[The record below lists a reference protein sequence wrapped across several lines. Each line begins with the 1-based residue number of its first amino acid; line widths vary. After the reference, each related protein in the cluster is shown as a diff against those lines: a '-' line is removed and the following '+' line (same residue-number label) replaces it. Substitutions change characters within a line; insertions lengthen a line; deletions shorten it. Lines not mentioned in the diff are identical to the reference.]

1 MADTIFMIHGM
12 WVGSWIWDDFRS
24 FFENRGYRCV
34 APTLRFHDMDPASVP
49 DPRLGRMS
57 LSDFA
62 DDLEEKIK
70 GLLPDKPILMGHS
83 MGGLIAQKLAAR
95 GLAKSA
101 VLLTP
106 APPAGSA
113 ALSPSV
119 LYNFATK
126 LRVPAF
132 LGDKPFRPPFSG
144 VTSTVF
150 NLCPQRE
157 WQVNYDRFVF
167 ESGRAIREIGM
178 WFLDPR
184 KASRVD
190 ASAITC
196 PTLVVSGS
204 NDKCVLPSVARRIAA
219 KYRHVSSYK
228 EFTDHAHMVL
238 SEPGWQDVAAYVADW
253 LESSGKGSQYVG

>member
-12 WVGSWIWDDFRS
+12 WVGSWVWDNYIS
-24 FFENRGYRCV
+24 FFESKGYHCV

-62 DDLEEKIK
+62 DDLEEEIK
-70 GLLPDKPILMGHS
+70 GLPEKPVLMGHS
-83 MGGLIAQKLAAR
+83 MGGLVAQLLVSR
-95 GLAKSA
+95 RLAKSA

-106 APPAGSA
+106 APPAGRPA
-113 ALSPSV
+113 FSPTV

-144 VTSTVF
+144 VTSTIF
-150 NLCPQRE
+150 NRCPENE
-157 WQVNYDRFVF
+157 WQANYNRFVF
-167 ESGRAIREIGM
+167 ESGRVIREIGM

-184 KASRVD
+184 RASRVD
-190 ASAITC
+190 ASTVTC

-204 NDKCVLPSVARRIAA
+204 HDKCVIPSVARRIAD
-219 KYRHVSSYK
+219 KYRHVSTYK
-228 EFTDHAHMVL
+228 EFPDHAHMVL
-238 SEPGWQDVAAYVADW
+238 TEPGWPDVASYVADW
-253 LESSGKGSQYVG
+253 LESR